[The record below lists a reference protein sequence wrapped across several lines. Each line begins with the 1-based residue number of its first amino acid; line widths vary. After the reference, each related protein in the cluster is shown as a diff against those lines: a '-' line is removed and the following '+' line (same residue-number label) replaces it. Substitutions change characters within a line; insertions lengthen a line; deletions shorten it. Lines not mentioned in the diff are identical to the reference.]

1 MKQYWYSLRFRFLVG
16 AGVILIL
23 VLGGALWAYQNI
35 QELRH
40 TIAENLQIQRYLNN
54 TARKIRVHLL
64 DSSIHIEAYLL
75 DPSAKLHR
83 DRTFSSIEAS
93 SLLTRK
99 MGEQSRNILG
109 EQHHQIDL
117 LEQDLVQLTEKAAHV
132 FEVRDD
138 ANQQF
143 PSLAT
148 GNDYMQPNRNNL
160 NNALALAFTEMHEEG
175 RLVSSP
181 SIYRQ
186 LAEIRH
192 LWTQL
197 LSNFRLY
204 LANRVG
210 SFNEQA
216 LPVQEKAIHTMYA
229 ELKQQILG
237 LQEVDEEGKLGFQ
250 TSIALNDIHDSLEGW
265 YQGYLEVEKIHH
277 SEEWRIDSKIMKD
290 EIVPLLDTMS
300 NRLTDIE
307 NRIGEATAEDVGL
320 LTQATQRQ
328 TVALFWVTGGI
339 LLLMLIVFWSIN
351 HLVFRPLEL
360 VVKALKAE
368 ASGMEMVLL
377 PESHSRETAA
387 LVESFN
393 DMAKQ
398 VRKRQSDLE
407 HQALHDSLTGLPN
420 RTLLQERIEYDI
432 QMAERDNS
440 TVSLLMLDIDRFKE
454 VNDTLGHHIGDR
466 LLIHIGKRLQGVLR
480 EVDTVAR
487 LGGDEYA
494 VVLNNANADV
504 AVKVARKIL
513 DAMEKTI
520 TVDQYQLYVSL
531 SIGVAIYPQHGDDAV
546 ALLQHADVAMYNA
559 KQNQIGCSVYA
570 PDEDTYSLMRL
581 EMINELREAIEK
593 DRLELHFHP
602 IIDIKENRPYGV
614 ECLLRWNHARFD
626 NISPQKTVE
635 LAEHTGL
642 IHALTYWVL
651 ETALCELHKLHEDGY
666 SLSLAVNISANNLK
680 DSEFYAKVKSLLEKY
695 TIPEGLLVFEITESA
710 MMANP
715 LRATELLEQLDE
727 LGIKLAVDD
736 YGTGFSSLAY
746 LKQLP
751 VDELKIDRTFVAGM
765 EHHDSDKTIVHSTI
779 ELAHNLGLQVT
790 AEGVNGESAV
800 AQLREWGCDRV
811 QGFMYSRPLPL
822 QDLRDWLDN
831 YPSAQ

>member
-23 VLGGALWAYQNI
+23 VLGGAFWAYQNI

-40 TIAENLQIQRYLNN
+40 TVAENLQIQRYLNN

-75 DPSAKLHR
+75 DPSAKHHR
-83 DRTFSSIEAS
+83 DRTFNSIEAAI
-93 SLLTRK
+93 LLTRK
-99 MGEQSRNILG
+99 MNEQSPDILG
-109 EQHHQIDL
+109 EQHRQLDL
-117 LEQDLVQLTEKAAHV
+117 LEKDLAQLTQKASHV

-143 PSLAT
+143 PSLAV
-148 GNDYMQPNRNNL
+148 GNDIMQPNRDNL

-181 SIYRQ
+181 SAYRQ
-186 LAEIRH
+186 LDDIRH

-216 LPVQEKAIHTMYA
+216 LPIQEKAIHTMHA
-229 ELKQQILG
+229 ELKEQISNLRKMD
-237 LQEVDEEGKLGFQ
+237 QEGKLGFQ
-250 TSIALNDIHDSLEGW
+250 TSIALTDIYNSLEGW
-265 YQGYLEVEKIHH
+265 YQGYIQVEQIHR
-277 SEEWRIDSKIMKD
+277 SDEWRIDSKIMKD
-290 EIVPLLDTMS
+290 DIVPLLDTMS
-300 NRLTDIE
+300 SRLTEIE
-307 NRIGEATAEDVGL
+307 NRIGEATTEDVEM
-320 LTQATQRQ
+320 LTAATQRQ
-328 TVALFWVTGGI
+328 TVLLFWVIGGI
-339 LLLMLIVFWSIN
+339 LLIMLIVFWSIN
-351 HLVFRPLEL
+351 HMVFRPLAM

-377 PESHSRETAA
+377 PESHSQETAA

-393 DMAKQ
+393 EMAKQ

-407 HQALHDSLTGLPN
+407 YQALHDSLTGLPN

-432 QMAERDNS
+432 QMAERGNS

-466 LLIHIGKRLQGVLR
+466 LLIHIGKRLRGALR

-487 LGGDEYA
+487 LGGDEFA
-494 VVLNNANADV
+494 VVLNNANEEMAN
-504 AVKVARKIL
+504 KVARKIL
-513 DAMEKTI
+513 DAMEETI

-559 KQNQIGCSVYA
+559 KQNQVGSTIYA
-570 PDEDTYSLMRL
+570 PDEDNYSLMRL

-602 IIDIKENRPYGV
+602 ILDVKKNRPYGV
-614 ECLLRWNHARFD
+614 ECLLRWNHPRFD
-626 NISPQKTVE
+626 KISPQKTVE

-651 ETALCELHKLHEDGY
+651 ETALRELHKLHEDGY
-666 SLSLAVNISANNLK
+666 SLALAVNISANNLK
-680 DSEFYAKVKSLLEKY
+680 DSEFYGKVESLLEQY
-695 TIPEGLLVFEITESA
+695 TIPEGSLIFEITESA

-715 LRATELLEQLDE
+715 LRATELLKQLDE

-751 VDELKIDRTFVAGM
+751 
-765 EHHDSDKTIVHSTI
+765 
-779 ELAHNLGLQVT
+779 
-790 AEGVNGESAV
+790 
-800 AQLREWGCDRV
+800 
-811 QGFMYSRPLPL
+811 
-822 QDLRDWLDN
+822 
-831 YPSAQ
+831 